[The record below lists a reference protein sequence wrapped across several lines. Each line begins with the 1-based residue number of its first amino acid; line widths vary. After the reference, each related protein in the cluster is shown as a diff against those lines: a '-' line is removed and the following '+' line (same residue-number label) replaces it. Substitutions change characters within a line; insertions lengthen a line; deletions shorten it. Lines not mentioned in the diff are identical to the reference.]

1 MATQHEHTAI
11 VVERSRR
18 RTRVSANGPA
28 AVRILDALANGA
40 PSFEAAA
47 FGAWIEGSVPI
58 PDEVKV
64 KKVTT

>member
-1 MATQHEHTAI
+1 M
-11 VVERSRR
+11 
-18 RTRVSANGPA
+18 
-28 AVRILDALANGA
+28 RILDALANGA